1 MRQRGRERVRVKKRE
16 IYSLDRNMMKVRK
29 RMRERDRDS
38 WMSLIEEIPLI
49 EMSLF
54 AAIDAAIL
62 RYKLILF

>member
-29 RMRERDRDS
+29 RMRERDRDC

-49 EMSLF
+49 EISYF
-54 AAIDAAIL
+54 AAIDAVIL

>member
-29 RMRERDRDS
+29 RMRERDRDC

-49 EMSLF
+49 EMSFF
-54 AAIDAAIL
+54 AAIDAVIS

>member
-29 RMRERDRDS
+29 RMRERDRDC

-54 AAIDAAIL
+54 AAIDAVIL